1 VVNLRHEELVLCT
14 ADLVVRAVG
23 GRADVRHQ
31 GRVLG
36 EERVH
41 LDGDPV
47 EVVLQV
53 PGTHV
58 DVVVHIHIATAQ
70 VIVQFRDIVMDRN
83 LELGEGSSGGGS
95 GSGNGDGDGGSSGGD
110 SGGSSG
116 GSGGS
121 GGSSGGSA
129 TGLTATLGLS
139 T

>member
-1 VVNLRHEELVLCT
+1 MLLLLSEQQHVVVNLLHEELVLCT

-23 GRADVRHQ
+23 GRADARHQ

-47 EVVLQV
+47 EVVFQV
-53 PGTHV
+53 PGMHV
-58 DVVVHIHIATAQ
+58 DAVVPIATAQ
-70 VIVQFRDIVMDRN
+70 VLVQFRDIVMDRI

-95 GSGNGDGDGGSSGGD
+95 GS
-110 SGGSSG
+110 SG

-121 GGSSGGSA
+121 ATGLTA